1 MKTLKEKAI
10 ALVLIGLA
18 IQFIP
23 LFIIGL
29 LFLSFNVKN
38 SPPNLLLSF
47 LILDLFLLG
56 YIFFIKGCCLYA
68 KSKGYSSKWGSI
80 GLLSVFS
87 LPILLFLP
95 PKKNSFSLQLEK
107 LPNNPFE
114 KINIPEDSLTI
125 FIAMPVLLYSA
136 FTLFFLLNKTD
147 FSNVFKDLS
156 FTNSF
161 NIVVQLS
168 WVCIFLPRYEEIGL
182 NFNKIIGYKNPLN
195 LKLISVIVIVN
206 FVFNQAFHSLALY
219 NLSLIVP
226 IM

>member
-1 MKTLKEKAI
+1 MKTPKEKAI

-107 LPNNPFE
+107 LPSNPFE

-125 FIAMPVLLYSA
+125 FIAMPVLLYFA
-136 FTLFFLLNKTD
+136 N
-147 FSNVFKDLS
+147 
-156 FTNSF
+156 NS
-161 NIVVQLS
+161 
-168 WVCIFLPRYEEIGL
+168 
-182 NFNKIIGYKNPLN
+182 
-195 LKLISVIVIVN
+195 
-206 FVFNQAFHSLALY
+206 
-219 NLSLIVP
+219 SLIKTKLFGTE
-226 IM
+226 ILTKYGLSHCLDCKSTKDCITLY